1 MTKSPCGRK
10 RFPMKRLSGICIL
23 LVLAVACSPIKYEAR
38 LESPELI
45 PILKQN
51 NLEIS
56 DPPDSH
62 REVIE
67 VEELDSTLY
76 EPLAGKTIFLRA
88 TAPTFDSREMTPR
101 YWLRVEDYPTAE
113 LAAKRMSE
121 YYAVGTYDRI
131 EKACQTQATS
141 WRDSCDSSFLSKMSV
156 RIWAIARGKR
166 VYALTTNANL
176 FTLIE
181 LPTNL
186 RNAIARLPKKT

>member
-1 MTKSPCGRK
+1 MA
-10 RFPMKRLSGICIL
+10 F
-23 LVLAVACSPIKYEAR
+23 ACSSIRHEPR
-38 LESPELI
+38 LESPELM

-51 NLEIS
+51 KLETL
-56 DPPDSH
+56 DPPESH

-76 EPLAGKTIFLRA
+76 EPLAGKTMFLRA
-88 TAPTFDSREMTPR
+88 TAPTFDSGEMKPR

-113 LAAKRMSE
+113 LAAKRISE
-121 YYAVGTYDRI
+121 YRAVGTYDRL
-131 EKACQTQATS
+131 EKACKTDVTIWQG
-141 WRDSCDSSFLSKMSV
+141 SCDSFYLSKMSV

-166 VYALTTNANL
+166 VYALTTDANL

-186 RNAIARLPKKT
+186 RKAIAHLPKR